1 MLVSD
6 FDFELPPAL
15 IAERPAV
22 PREAARL
29 LHYDASSGDGCVD
42 PRALTVADLPSL
54 LRPDDLLVFND
65 TKVIPARLYGRRE
78 RDPEVR
84 VEALLLKPI
93 GDRRWTAMARPAKR
107 LKSGDRV
114 LFEDGLV
121 AEALG
126 REDDQI
132 ILRFDRDDGAVLTAL
147 ETAGSMP
154 LPPYIVAQR
163 KADEQDRRDYQ
174 TVFAEKTGAI
184 AAPTAGLHFTPA
196 LIETLKAR
204 GVGFARVTLHVG
216 AGTFLPVKVDRVEDH
231 KMHAEWGEVT
241 EETVAAIQ
249 AAKAK
254 GGRIIA
260 IGTTSL
266 RLLESAARP
275 KDGEAGGL
283 KPFRRETDIFI
294 TPGFSFQV
302 ADGLITNFHLPKST
316 LLMLVAAFVG
326 LEGQRAIYRHAV
338 AQGFRFY
345 SYGDTSLLF
354 RQACPK

>member
-29 LHYDASSGDGCVD
+29 LHFRDGSID
-42 PRALTVADLPSL
+42 PRPLTVADLPGL
-54 LRPDDLLVFND
+54 LRPSDLLVFND
-65 TKVIPARLYGRRE
+65 TRVIPARLYGRRE

-93 GDRRWTAMARPAKR
+93 GERRWTAMARPAKR
-107 LKSGDRV
+107 LRPGDRV
-114 LFEDGLV
+114 LFDGGLV

-126 REDDQI
+126 RDDDQI
-132 ILRFDRDDGAVLTAL
+132 VLRFDRDDADVLTAL
-147 ETAGSMP
+147 ETAGAMP
-154 LPPYIVAQR
+154 LPPYIVSQR
-163 KADEQDRRDYQ
+163 KADARDKTDYQ

-196 LIETLKAR
+196 LIESLKAA
-204 GVGFARVTLHVG
+204 GIGFARVTLHVG

-241 EETVAAIQ
+241 AGTVAAIET
-249 AAKAK
+249 ARAR
-254 GGRIIA
+254 GCRVIA

-266 RLLESAARP
+266 RLLESAARGTG
-275 KDGEAGGL
+275 KL
-283 KPFRRETDIFI
+283 QPFVGETDIFI
-294 TPGFSFQV
+294 TPGFEFRV
-302 ADGLITNFHLPKST
+302 VDGLMTNFHLPKST

-326 LEGQRAIYRHAV
+326 LPAQRAIYAHAV
-338 AQGFRFY
+338 EKGFRFY

-354 RQACPK
+354 RQAGSPP

>member
-6 FDFELPPAL
+6 FDFDLPPAL

-29 LHYDASSGDGCVD
+29 LRYADGLDA
-42 PRALTVADLPSL
+42 AAYTVADLPSL
-54 LRPDDLLVFND
+54 LQSNDLLVFND

-93 GDRRWTAMARPAKR
+93 GEQRWTAMAKPAKR
-107 LKSGDRV
+107 LKPGDRV
-114 LFEDGLV
+114 LFDGGIV
-121 AEALG
+121 AETIG

-132 ILRFDRDDGAVLTAL
+132 VLRFDRADGELLTAL
-147 ETAGSMP
+147 ENAGAMP

-163 KADEQDRRDYQ
+163 KADAQDRTDYQ

-196 LIETLKAR
+196 LIAALKAR
-204 GVGFARVTLHVG
+204 GIGFARVTLHVG

-231 KMHAEWGEVT
+231 KMHAEWGEVPQ
-241 EETVAAIQ
+241 ETVAAIK
-249 AAKAK
+249 AAGEK

-266 RLLESAARP
+266 RLLESAAR
-275 KDGEAGGL
+275 DGTL
-283 KPFRRETDIFI
+283 KPFRGDTDIFI
-294 TPGFSFQV
+294 TPGFRFNV
-302 ADGLITNFHLPKST
+302 ADGLMTNFHLPKST

-338 AQGFRFY
+338 EKGFRFY

-354 RQACPK
+354 RQAQSNS

>member
-22 PREAARL
+22 PREAAKLL
-29 LHYDASSGDGCVD
+29 LHAGGID
-42 PRALTVADLPSL
+42 PRTLTVADLPGL
-54 LRPDDLLVFND
+54 LQPNDLLVFND

-93 GDRRWTAMARPAKR
+93 GERRWTAMAKPAKR
-107 LKSGDRV
+107 LKPGDRV
-114 LFEDGLV
+114 LFDGGLV
-121 AEALG
+121 VEALG

-132 ILRFDRDDGAVLTAL
+132 VLRFDRDDAEVLTAL
-147 ETAGSMP
+147 ETAGAMP

-163 KADEQDRRDYQ
+163 KADAQDRTDYQ

-196 LIETLKAR
+196 LIETLKR
-204 GVGFARVTLHVG
+204 QGIGFARVTLHVG
-216 AGTFLPVKVDRVEDH
+216 AGTFLPVKVDRVADH

-241 EETVAAIQ
+241 DGTVAAIR
-249 AAKAK
+249 AAKEK
-254 GGRIIA
+254 GGRVIA

-266 RLLESAARP
+266 RLLESAAR
-275 KDGEAGGL
+275 DGTL
-283 KPFRRETDIFI
+283 KPFRGDTDIFI
-294 TPGFSFQV
+294 TPGFRFHV
-302 ADGLITNFHLPKST
+302 ADGLMTNFHLPKST

-326 LEGQRAIYRHAV
+326 LQEQRTIYAHAV
-338 AQGFRFY
+338 EKGFRFY

-354 RQACPK
+354 RQAGKK

>member
-6 FDFELPPAL
+6 FDFELPAAL

-29 LHYDASSGDGCVD
+29 LQFRDGAVD
-42 PRALTVADLPSL
+42 PAAYTVADLPRL
-54 LRPDDLLVFND
+54 LRPHDLLVFND

-78 RDPEVR
+78 RDPEVKL
-84 VEALLLKPI
+84 EALLLKPI
-93 GDRRWTAMARPAKR
+93 GERRWTAMVRPAKR
-107 LKSGDRV
+107 LKSGDRT
-114 LFEDGLV
+114 LFDGGLS
-121 AEALG
+121 AEVLG
-126 REDDQI
+126 REDDQV
-132 ILRFDRDDGAVLTAL
+132 ILRFDRDDGALLLAL
-147 ETAGSMP
+147 EQAGSMP

-163 KADEQDRRDYQ
+163 KADAQDKSDYQ
-174 TVFAEKTGAI
+174 TVFAAKAGAI

-196 LIETLKAR
+196 LVESLKAA
-204 GVGFARVTLHVG
+204 GIGFARVTLHVG

-241 EETVAAIQ
+241 EETVAAIK
-249 AAKAK
+249 AAQEK

-266 RLLESAARP
+266 RLLESAARG
-275 KDGEAGGL
+275 GEL
-283 KPFRRETDIFI
+283 KPFAGDTDIFI
-294 TPGFSFQV
+294 TPGFDFQV

-326 LEGQRAIYRHAV
+326 LDGQRAIYRHAV
-338 AQGFRFY
+338 EKGFRFY

-354 RQACPK
+354 RQALSHS

>member
-6 FDFELPPAL
+6 FDFELPPGL

-29 LHYDASSGDGCVD
+29 LLYRDRVD
-42 PRALTVADLPSL
+42 PHPYTVADLPQIL
-54 LRPDDLLVFND
+54 QPNDLLVFND
-65 TKVIPARLYGRRE
+65 TRVIPARLYGRRE
-78 RDPEVR
+78 RDPEVK
-84 VEALLLKPI
+84 VEALLLKPV
-93 GDRRWTAMARPAKR
+93 GDRRWTAMAKPARR
-107 LKSGDRV
+107 LKPGDRV
-114 LFEDGLV
+114 LFDGGLT

-132 ILRFDRDDGAVLTAL
+132 VLRFDRDDGEVLTAL
-147 ETAGSMP
+147 ETAGAMP

-163 KADEQDRRDYQ
+163 RADAQDKTDYQ

-184 AAPTAGLHFTPA
+184 AAPTAGLHFTPT
-196 LIETLKAR
+196 LIETLKAK
-204 GVGFARVTLHVG
+204 GIAFARVTLHVG

-241 EETVAAIQ
+241 EETVAAIRQ
-249 AAKAK
+249 AKEA
-254 GGRIIA
+254 GGRVIA

-266 RLLESAARP
+266 RLLESAAR
-275 KDGEAGGL
+275 DGVL
-283 KPFRRETDIFI
+283 KPFSGDTDIFI
-294 TPGFSFQV
+294 TPGFRFHV

-326 LEGQRAIYRHAV
+326 LEGQLAIYRHAV
-338 AQGFRFY
+338 DQGFRFY

-354 RQACPK
+354 RQARSSS

>member
-6 FDFELPPAL
+6 FDFELPSVL

-29 LHYDASSGDGCVD
+29 LLYSGGVD
-42 PRALTVADLPSL
+42 PRALTVADLPQL

-84 VEALLLKPI
+84 VEALLLKPV
-93 GDRRWTAMARPAKR
+93 GERRWSAMAKPTKR
-107 LKSGDRV
+107 LKPGDRV
-114 LFEDGLV
+114 LFDGGLT
-121 AEALG
+121 AETLG

-132 ILRFDRDDGAVLTAL
+132 LLRFDRDDGEVLTAL
-147 ETAGSMP
+147 ETAGAMP

-196 LIETLKAR
+196 LIAALKAR

-241 EETVAAIQ
+241 EDTVAAIRS
-249 AAKAK
+249 AREK
-254 GGRIIA
+254 GGRVIA

-266 RLLESAARP
+266 RLLEAAAR
-275 KDGEAGGL
+275 GEGGL
-283 KPFRRETDIFI
+283 KPFRGETDIFI
-294 TPGFSFQV
+294 TPGFRFAV
-302 ADGLITNFHLPKST
+302 ADGLMTNFHLPKST

-338 AQGFRFY
+338 EKGFRFY

-354 RQACPK
+354 RQTGSR

>member
-6 FDFELPPAL
+6 FDFDLPAHL

-29 LHYDASSGDGCVD
+29 LHVAGGEIDMAAY
-42 PRALTVADLPSL
+42 TVADLPRL
-54 LRPDDLLVFND
+54 LRAGDLLVFND
-65 TKVIPARLYGRRE
+65 TRVIPARLYGRRE
-78 RDPEVR
+78 RDPKVR
-84 VEALLLKPI
+84 LEALLLKSL
-93 GDRRWTAMARPAKR
+93 GGRCWSVMARPAKR
-107 LKSGDRV
+107 LKEGDRA
-114 LFEDGLV
+114 LFDGGII
-121 AEALG
+121 AEMVE
-126 REDDQI
+126 RRDDQL
-132 ILRFDRDDGAVLTAL
+132 ILRFDRDDAALLLALNESGA
-147 ETAGSMP
+147 MP

-163 KADEQDRRDYQ
+163 RADEQDKADYQ

-196 LIETLKAR
+196 LLEALKAA
-204 GVGFARVTLHVG
+204 GIGLAHVTLHVG

-231 KMHAEWGEVT
+231 RMHAEWGEVT
-241 EETVAAIQ
+241 AGTVAAIE
-249 AAKAK
+249 KARAG

-266 RLLESAARP
+266 RLLESAAR
-275 KDGEAGGL
+275 DGGL
-283 KPFRRETDIFI
+283 KPFAGETDIFI
-294 TPGFSFQV
+294 TPGFDFQV

-326 LEGQRAIYRHAV
+326 QGLQRAIYAHAV
-338 AQGFRFY
+338 EKGFRFY

-354 RQACPK
+354 RQASSR

>member
-1 MLVSD
+1 MRAKQMLVSD

-15 IAERPAV
+15 IAERPTV

-29 LHYDASSGDGCVD
+29 LLHDGAVSAT
-42 PRALTVADLPSL
+42 PYTVADLPSL

-84 VEALLLKPI
+84 VEALLLKPV
-93 GDRRWTAMARPAKR
+93 GERRWTAMAKPAKR
-107 LKSGDRV
+107 LKPGDRV
-114 LFEDGLV
+114 LFEGGLV

-132 ILRFDRDDGAVLTAL
+132 LLRFDRDDGEVLTAL
-147 ETAGSMP
+147 ETVGAMP

-163 KADEQDRRDYQ
+163 KADAQDKTDYQ

-196 LIETLKAR
+196 LIEVLKAC
-204 GVGFARVTLHVG
+204 GIGFARVTLHVG

-241 EETVAAIQ
+241 EDTVAAIR
-249 AAKAK
+249 AAQQK
-254 GGRIIA
+254 GGRVIA

-266 RLLESAARP
+266 RLLESAAR
-275 KDGEAGGL
+275 GAGGL
-283 KPFRRETDIFI
+283 KAFRGETDIFI
-294 TPGFSFQV
+294 TPGFGFKV
-302 ADGLITNFHLPKST
+302 ADGLMTNFHLPKST
-316 LLMLVAAFVG
+316 LLMLAAAFVG
-326 LEGQRAIYRHAV
+326 LEQQRAIYRHAV
-338 AQGFRFY
+338 EKGFRFY

-354 RQACPK
+354 RQASI

>member
-29 LHYDASSGDGCVD
+29 LLHVGSID
-42 PRALTVADLPSL
+42 RREFTVADLPDL
-54 LRPDDLLVFND
+54 LRPNDLLVFND

-93 GDRRWTAMARPAKR
+93 GEQRWTAMARPAKR

-114 LFEDGLV
+114 LFDDGIV
-121 AEALG
+121 AEAIG

-132 ILRFDRDDGAVLTAL
+132 VLRFDRADGELLTAL
-147 ETAGSMP
+147 EDAGAMP

-163 KADEQDRRDYQ
+163 KADAQDKIDYQ

-204 GVGFARVTLHVG
+204 GIGFARVTLHVG
-216 AGTFLPVKVDRVEDH
+216 AGTFLPVKVDRIEDH

-241 EETVAAIQ
+241 EETVAAIR

-254 GGRIIA
+254 GGRVIA

-266 RLLESAARP
+266 RLLESAAR
-275 KDGEAGGL
+275 DGGL
-283 KPFRRETDIFI
+283 KPFRGDTDIFI
-294 TPGFSFQV
+294 TPGFRFGV
-302 ADGLITNFHLPKST
+302 ADGLMTNFHLPKST

-326 LEGQRAIYRHAV
+326 LEGQRAIYAHAV
-338 AQGFRFY
+338 QKGFRFY

-354 RQACPK
+354 RQASPR

>member
-6 FDFELPPAL
+6 FDFDLPPAL

-29 LHYDASSGDGCVD
+29 LRYADGLDV
-42 PRALTVADLPSL
+42 AAYTVADLPSL
-54 LRPDDLLVFND
+54 LRPNDLLVFND

-93 GDRRWTAMARPAKR
+93 GERRWTAMAKPAKR

-114 LFEDGLV
+114 LFDGGIV
-121 AEALG
+121 AETIG

-132 ILRFDRDDGAVLTAL
+132 VLRFDRDDGELLSAL
-147 ETAGSMP
+147 ETAGAMP

-163 KADEQDRRDYQ
+163 KADAQDRADYQ

-196 LIETLKAR
+196 LVERLKAR
-204 GVGFARVTLHVG
+204 GIGFARVTLHVG

-241 EETVAAIQ
+241 AETVAAIE
-249 AAKAK
+249 AAREK
-254 GGRIIA
+254 GGRVIA

-266 RLLESAARP
+266 RLLESAAR
-275 KDGEAGGL
+275 DGSL
-283 KPFRRETDIFI
+283 KPFRGDTDIFI
-294 TPGFSFQV
+294 TPGFCFHV
-302 ADGLITNFHLPKST
+302 ADGLMTNFHLPKST

-338 AQGFRFY
+338 EKGFRFY

-354 RQACPK
+354 RQAAQ

>member
-29 LHYDASSGDGCVD
+29 LLHAGGID
-42 PRALTVADLPSL
+42 PRPLTVADLPGL

-65 TKVIPARLYGRRE
+65 TRVIPARLYGRRE

-84 VEALLLKPI
+84 VEALLLKPV
-93 GDRRWTAMARPAKR
+93 GERRWTAMARPAKR
-107 LKSGDRV
+107 LKPGDRV
-114 LFEDGLV
+114 LFDGGIV
-121 AEALG
+121 AETLG
-126 REDDQI
+126 RDDDQI
-132 ILRFDRDDGAVLTAL
+132 ILRFDREDGDLLQAL

-163 KADEQDRRDYQ
+163 KADAQDRADYQ

-196 LIETLKAR
+196 LIAGLKAQ
-204 GVGFARVTLHVG
+204 GIGFARVTLHVG
-216 AGTFLPVKVDRVEDH
+216 AGTFLPVKVDRVADH

-241 EETVAAIQ
+241 AETVAAI
-249 AAKAK
+249 AAARAR
-254 GGRIIA
+254 GGRVIA

-266 RLLESAARP
+266 RLLESAARGGALQP
-275 KDGEAGGL
+275 FAGD
-283 KPFRRETDIFI
+283 TDIFI
-294 TPGFSFQV
+294 TPGFEFRIV
-302 ADGLITNFHLPKST
+302 DGLLTNFHLPKST

-326 LEGQRAIYRHAV
+326 LDAQRAIYAHAV
-338 AQGFRFY
+338 EKGFRFY

-354 RQACPK
+354 RQASPT

>member
-6 FDFELPPAL
+6 FDFDLPPAL

-29 LHYDASSGDGCVD
+29 LLYSGAVD

-54 LRPDDLLVFND
+54 LQPNDLLVFND

-84 VEALLLKPI
+84 VEALLLKPV
-93 GDRRWTAMARPAKR
+93 GDRRWAAMVRPARR
-107 LKSGDRV
+107 LKPGDRV
-114 LFEDGLV
+114 LFDGGLT

-132 ILRFDRDDGAVLTAL
+132 LLRFDRDDGEVLTAL
-147 ETAGSMP
+147 ETTGAMP

-163 KADEQDRRDYQ
+163 KADAQDKTDYQ
-174 TVFAEKTGAI
+174 TVFAERTGAI
-184 AAPTAGLHFTPA
+184 AAPTAGLHFTPT
-196 LIETLKAR
+196 LIETLKAK
-204 GVGFARVTLHVG
+204 GIAFARVTLHVG

-241 EETVAAIQ
+241 EETVAAIRQ
-249 AAKAK
+249 TKAK
-254 GGRIIA
+254 GGRVIA

-266 RLLESAARP
+266 RLLESAAR
-275 KDGEAGGL
+275 EGGL
-283 KPFRRETDIFI
+283 KPFRGDTDIFI
-294 TPGFSFQV
+294 TPGFRFHV

-338 AQGFRFY
+338 DQGFRFY

-354 RQACPK
+354 RQAVPA

>member
-6 FDFELPPAL
+6 FDFDLPPAL

-29 LHYDASSGDGCVD
+29 LRYDSGID
-42 PRALTVADLPSL
+42 PVAHTVADLPAL

-78 RDPEVR
+78 RDPEVKL
-84 VEALLLKPI
+84 EALLLKPI
-93 GDRRWTAMARPAKR
+93 GERRWTAMARPAKR
-107 LKSGDRV
+107 LKPGDRA
-114 LFEDGLV
+114 LFEGGLT
-121 AEALG
+121 AEVLG

-132 ILRFDRDDGAVLTAL
+132 VFRFDRDDGDLLLAL
-147 ETAGSMP
+147 EEVGAMP

-163 KADEQDRRDYQ
+163 MADARDKTDYQ

-196 LIETLKAR
+196 LIDTLKGR
-204 GVGFARVTLHVG
+204 GIGFARVTLHVG

-241 EETVAAIQ
+241 AETVAAIE
-249 AAKAK
+249 AAKAR
-254 GGRIIA
+254 GGRVIA

-275 KDGEAGGL
+275 KDGEVGRL
-283 KPFRRETDIFI
+283 RPFAAETDIFI
-294 TPGFSFQV
+294 TPGFRFHV
-302 ADGLITNFHLPKST
+302 VDGLMTNFHLPKST

-338 AQGFRFY
+338 DQGFRFY

-354 RQACPK
+354 RQASPR

>member
-6 FDFELPPAL
+6 FDFDLPPAL

-22 PREAARL
+22 PREAAKL
-29 LHYDASSGDGCVD
+29 LRYADGVD
-42 PRALTVADLPSL
+42 PAAYTVADLPSL

-93 GDRRWTAMARPAKR
+93 GERRWTAMAKPAKR
-107 LKSGDRV
+107 LKPGDRV
-114 LFEDGLV
+114 LFDGGIV
-121 AEALG
+121 AETIG

-132 ILRFDRDDGAVLTAL
+132 VLRFDRDDGELLSAL
-147 ETAGSMP
+147 ETAGAMP

-163 KADEQDRRDYQ
+163 KADAQDKADYQ

-216 AGTFLPVKVDRVEDH
+216 AGTFLPVKVDRVKDH

-241 EETVAAIQ
+241 EETVAAIK
-249 AAKAK
+249 AAREK

-266 RLLESAARP
+266 RLLESAAR
-275 KDGEAGGL
+275 DGSL
-283 KPFRRETDIFI
+283 KPFRGDTDIFI
-294 TPGFSFQV
+294 TPGFRFHV
-302 ADGLITNFHLPKST
+302 ADALITNFHLPKST

-338 AQGFRFY
+338 EKGFRFY

-354 RQACPK
+354 RQASPL

>member
-29 LHYDASSGDGCVD
+29 LLHAGSVD
-42 PRALTVADLPSL
+42 PRALSVASLPGL
-54 LRPDDLLVFND
+54 LQPNDLLVFND
-65 TKVIPARLYGRRE
+65 TKVIPARLYGRRA

-93 GDRRWTAMARPAKR
+93 GERRWTAMAKPAKR
-107 LKSGDRV
+107 LKPGDRV
-114 LFEDGLV
+114 LFDGGLV

-132 ILRFDRDDGAVLTAL
+132 LLRFDRDDGEVLTAL
-147 ETAGSMP
+147 ETAGAMP

-163 KADEQDRRDYQ
+163 KADAQDRTDYQ

-196 LIETLKAR
+196 LIEALKGR

-216 AGTFLPVKVDRVEDH
+216 AGTFLPVKVDRVADH

-241 EETVAAIQ
+241 DETVAAIRT
-249 AAKAK
+249 AKQK
-254 GGRIIA
+254 GGRVIA

-266 RLLESAARP
+266 RLLESATR
-275 KDGEAGGL
+275 DGGL
-283 KPFRRETDIFI
+283 KPFRGDTDIFI
-294 TPGFSFQV
+294 TPGFGFQV
-302 ADGLITNFHLPKST
+302 ADGLMTNFHLPKST

-326 LEGQRAIYRHAV
+326 LEQQRAIYRHAV
-338 AQGFRFY
+338 GKGFRFY

-354 RQACPK
+354 RQAGPE